1 MKITLDGYIKQNQ
14 TVAVA
19 LSGGSDSMALLYY
32 MREIAEKYPFKLIA
46 INVEH
51 GIRGDASKKD
61 TEFVQNVCKKL
72 GVELLCYSVDCTSY
86 AKERKLST
94 EEAARI
100 LRYECFFD
108 AISKGNCD
116 KVATAHHNRDN
127 AESVLFNVFRGTGLK
142 GLAGI
147 SVDRSSKI
155 IRPFIKVSKEE
166 IENYVT
172 ENKIPFVTD
181 ESNFSD
187 EYTRNYIRLKILP
200 EIKRIFPDVENSI
213 SRLSEIA
220 KDEDE
225 FLDKLADE
233 NLIFSD
239 GYAQISVNLDKVIF
253 NRAVII
259 AVKRLGIEKDW
270 QKTHV
275 DAVYKLRELKSGS
288 RIILPKHFTAFKEY
302 DKIILTRKSV
312 ADDIAEIPFTVGQFS
327 FCGNRL
333 AVEFTDRPKNLKD
346 GLYIDFDKIPS
357 GAVIRT
363 KKPSDSF
370 TKFGGG
376 TKKLND
382 YLTDIKIPLRLRN
395 TLPVIAV
402 GNIVFAIFGV
412 AVSEKVK
419 VDSSTENIIKIT
431 KEENNE

>member
-1 MKITLDGYIKQNQ
+1 MKITLDGYIKKNQ

-61 TEFVQNVCKKL
+61 TEFVQNVCKNL

-108 AISKGNCD
+108 AISKEKCD

-147 SVDRSSKI
+147 NVDRSSKI

-200 EIKRIFPDVENSI
+200 EIKRIFPDVESSI

-233 NLIFSD
+233 NLIFFD
-239 GYAQISVNLDKVIF
+239 GYAQIPVNLDKVIF
-253 NRAVII
+253 NRAVLLS
-259 AVKRLGIEKDW
+259 VKRLGIEKDW

-275 DAVYKLRELKSGS
+275 DAVYKLRELKNGS
-288 RIILPKHFTAFKEY
+288 RIILPKRFTAFKEY
-302 DKIILTRKSV
+302 DKIILTQNNDV
-312 ADDIAEIPFTVGQFS
+312 DDIAEIPFAIGQFS
-327 FCGNRL
+327 FCGSRL

-346 GLYIDFDKIPS
+346 GLYLDFDKIPND
-357 GAVIRT
+357 AVIRT